1 MDTWNYELNCK
12 WSFPDM
18 PDNGSIVGPNEPM
31 TENFKKTPYAS
42 LVREAIQNSL
52 DERLD
57 KPKPLEMNFSIKKL
71 SLERFPNFREIH
83 QHLIGCKNLSDKA
96 SDTYSPMVEY
106 IKEVIDSPSKAL

>member
-1 MDTWNYELNCK
+1 
-12 WSFPDM
+12 M

-57 KPKPLEMNFSIKKL
+57 KTKPLEMNF
-71 SLERFPNFREIH
+71 RE
-83 QHLIGCKNLSDKA
+83 K
-96 SDTYSPMVEY
+96 YYP
-106 IKEVIDSPSKAL
+106 

>member
-1 MDTWNYELNCK
+1 
-12 WSFPDM
+12 M

-57 KPKPLEMNFSIKKL
+57 KTKPLEMNFSIKKL

-106 IKEVIDSPSKAL
+106 KKS

>member
-1 MDTWNYELNCK
+1 
-12 WSFPDM
+12 M

-57 KPKPLEMNFSIKKL
+57 KTKPLEMNFSIKKL

-83 QHLIGCKNLSDKA
+83 QHNTSLDAKIFPTKRLILILQWLS
-96 SDTYSPMVEY
+96 
-106 IKEVIDSPSKAL
+106 I